1 MLDNLQEHFM
11 QSFVAFED
19 RSPHV
24 QHGLNHHRKY
34 RITVLEQLADP
45 CFIAP
50 AVDGSNQQAVGP
62 ERATN
67 VVLDVDQFAL
77 QKLPISTTV
86 AYLL

>member
-11 QSFVAFED
+11 QSFVTFED

-34 RITVLEQLADP
+34 RIAVLEQFADP

-50 AVDGSNQQAVGP
+50 AADGSNQASRRP
-62 ERATN
+62 
-67 VVLDVDQFAL
+67 
-77 QKLPISTTV
+77 
-86 AYLL
+86 

>member
-1 MLDNLQEHFM
+1 M

-34 RITVLEQLADP
+34 RITVLEQFADP

-50 AVDGSNQQAVGP
+50 AADGSHQQAVGS

-77 QKLPISTTV
+77 LEASCWTEV
-86 AYLL
+86 SASSAFRCS